1 MELRRTANA
10 GFLLTLD
17 GVTIAL
23 DGVCLEIS
31 PYQATPPAERAKLMA
46 APPDLLAYTHCHGD
60 HFDPSFALS
69 FSGPVL
75 GPDQVA
81 QALPGK
87 AVSDAATAM
96 GKVGVTPVPTR
107 HIGKASLTTSHLS
120 YVIQGSHSVWFMG
133 DATPAQMARLSPYGK
148 PDVLIAPYAYATTPS
163 AVRMVNEVGPGT
175 LVLTHMPLR
184 ENDPAA
190 LWAAVEAM
198 HPQLSMAVIIP
209 EMGQTVKDRNT
220 KIQQRGNL

>member
-1 MELRRTANA
+1 MELKRTANA

-17 GVTIAL
+17 GVAIAL
-23 DGVCLEIS
+23 DGVCLEVS
-31 PYQATPPAERAKLMA
+31 PYQATPPAERARLA
-46 APPDLLAYTHCHGD
+46 AVPPDALAFTHCHPD
-60 HFDPSFALS
+60 HFDMAFAAA

-87 AVSDAATAM
+87 AVSGSSLT
-96 GKVGVTPVPTR
+96 VGGVSITPVPTR
-107 HIGKASLTTSHLS
+107 HIGKAAQTTSHFS
-120 YVIQGSHSVWFMG
+120 FVIAGSRRVWFVG
-133 DATPAQMARLSPYGK
+133 DAAPAQMARLAPYGK

-163 AVRMVNEVGPGT
+163 AVRMVNEMAPGM

-184 ENDPAA
+184 ENDPAS

-198 HPQLSMAVIIP
+198 LPQLSAPVIIP
-209 EMGQTVKDRNT
+209 EMGQTAKSRNS
-220 KIQQRGNL
+220 N

>member
-23 DGVCLEIS
+23 DGVCLEVS
-31 PYQATPPAERAKLMA
+31 PYQATPSAERAKLMA
-46 APPDLLAYTHCHGD
+46 APPDLLAYTHCHED
-60 HFDPSFALS
+60 HFDPNFATS
-69 FSGPVL
+69 FSGPIL
-75 GPDQVA
+75 GPEQVA

-87 AVSDAATAM
+87 AVSNAATAM

-107 HIGKASLTTSHLS
+107 HIGKASLTTTHFS
-120 YVIQGSHSVWFMG
+120 YILEGSSRIWFMG
-133 DATPAQMARLSPYGK
+133 DATPAQMAQLSPYGK

-163 AVRMVNEVGPGT
+163 AVRMVNEISPGM

-184 ENDPAA
+184 ENDPAG
-190 LWAAVEAM
+190 LWHAVEAM
-198 HPQLSMAVIIP
+198 LPQLSMAVIIP
-209 EMGQTVKDRNT
+209 EMGQTVKSRNT
-220 KIQQRGNL
+220 KI